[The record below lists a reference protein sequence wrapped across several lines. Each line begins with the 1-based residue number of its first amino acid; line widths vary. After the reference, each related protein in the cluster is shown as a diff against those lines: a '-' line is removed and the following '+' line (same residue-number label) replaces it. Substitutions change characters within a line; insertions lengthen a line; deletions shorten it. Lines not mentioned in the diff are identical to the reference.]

1 MLPAQWK
8 HAYVTPI
15 YEMGDRTDPKNY
27 HPISLTSIICKT
39 MEHVTVSQSVKYIY
53 SRSEQYFDR

>member
-15 YEMGDRTDPKNY
+15 YEMGDRRDPKNY

-39 MEHVTVSQSVKYIY
+39 MEHVIVSQSVKYL
-53 SRSEQYFDR
+53 Q